1 LKHRDF
7 AFFWTG
13 AFVSSIGMW
22 MQNVTV
28 PFLLHEATGSAAWVG
43 LGAFAQFAPAMVVS
57 PLGGSLADRHS
68 RRTLLIWSQAASM
81 VMAFA
86 LWLSVRGGSIRP
98 GMIVV
103 LVAITGVVT
112 GLGIPAWQSFVA
124 ELVPR
129 ESLLNAVTLNSAQFN
144 ASRAIGFMLGGLALY
159 TVGPGLSFFA
169 NGLSFLAVL
178 GALAAIRTRRPSSA
192 AVAAAAEA
200 AGGLPEPPATFRLGL
215 AYVRQHPGLQLAVFT
230 VGVVMFLGGPVI
242 QLAPV
247 FARDTFGVDQRA
259 YGFLAAAL
267 GIGATAGSVVI
278 GAYGDG
284 VRRSTL
290 AVASIVL
297 YGLATL
303 GMAVTPTY
311 AGGVAAMFCI
321 GVAYLAVASV
331 LNTAIQLAV
340 DDRFRGRVIALYA
353 MVFTGSYPLGSLLQG
368 LATDRFGVRV
378 VVGLAGAA
386 LLGYAALLVARP
398 STVAVLDL
406 EVSGSRALA
415 SSADR
420 PGTPSHPSGPPTRSP
435 TRPAGTCGGV
445 HHPCRPGR

>member
-1 LKHRDF
+1 MATSGRGLRHAFRALKHRDF
-7 AFFWTG
+7 ALFWGG

-28 PFLLHEATGSAAWVG
+28 PYVLHEATGSAAWVG
-43 LGAFAQFAPAMVVS
+43 FGAFAQFAPAMVVS
-57 PLGGSLADRHS
+57 PLGGGLADRHP
-68 RRTLLIWSQAASM
+68 RRTILIWSQAAAM

-86 LWLSVRGGSIRP
+86 LWLSVRGGTIRP
-98 GMIVV
+98 GMIIV
-103 LVAITGVVT
+103 LVGITGVIT

-129 ESLLNAVTLNSAQFN
+129 EALLNAVTLNSAQFN

-159 TVGPGLSFFA
+159 SVGPGLSFFA

-178 GALAAIRTRRPSSA
+178 GALAAIRADGPVDAGPVDDGPVEESA
-192 AVAAAAEA
+192 
-200 AGGLPEPPATFRLGL
+200 PATFRLGL

-247 FARDTFGVDQRA
+247 FAQDAFGVDQRG

-267 GIGATAGSVVI
+267 GIGATVASVVI

-284 VRRSTL
+284 LRRSIM
-290 AVASIVL
+290 AEASIAI
-297 YGLATL
+297 YGLAVL
-303 GMAVTPTY
+303 GMAVTPTF

-331 LNTAIQLAV
+331 LNTSIQLAV
-340 DDRFRGRVIALYA
+340 DDRFRGRVLALYV

-368 LATDRFGVRV
+368 VATDRFGVRV
-378 VVGLAGAA
+378 VVGVAGVA
-386 LLGYAALLVARP
+386 LLGYAALLATHPERVGA
-398 STVAVLDL
+398 LDL
-406 EVSGSRALA
+406 GAGDTGESRLA
-415 SSADR
+415 
-420 PGTPSHPSGPPTRSP
+420 PVPP
-435 TRPAGTCGGV
+435 A
-445 HHPCRPGR
+445 